1 MFLKNRW
8 APPAKDPFVKSPG
21 LGVTRAEIKDH
32 SHSLYVESEAS
43 GTSLVVQRLRLHA
56 PNAGGPGLSPGQE
69 TRSCEDKPRL
79 KIPHATNI
87 ANKYFFLKVQQAGKQ
102 DHRSKLHPLK
112 KSTLSVSKC
121 IES

>member
-21 LGVTRAEIKDH
+21 LGVTRAEIKDR
-32 SHSLYVESEAS
+32 SRSLYVESEAS

-79 KIPHATNI
+79 KIHHATNI
-87 ANKYFFLKVQQAGKQ
+87 ANKDFFVKC
-102 DHRSKLHPLK
+102 SKLVNRITGANFTHLRK
-112 KSTLSVSKC
+112 ALLVSLSV
-121 IES
+121 